1 MTNKQYTPLV
11 SVTVLTYN
19 SSKYVLETLE
29 SIKAQTY
36 QNIELIISD
45 DCSTDNTVEICRN
58 WLDEN
63 KERFVAT
70 HLIASPVNT
79 GIPANK
85 NRALSKCKGE
95 WTKGIAGDDML
106 LMNCIEN
113 NISIILNN
121 PNINIL
127 QTNLN
132 YYENAFSQDKFLRTS
147 NVQDN
152 TFFKDGVTAKQQ
164 LIMNLYRNRILAPS
178 IFIKTDVIRKVGGY
192 DEDIPLIEDLPFWV
206 KVAKHGYK
214 IDYSEIIT
222 VNYRLHNKSVTKTK
236 NDKEEL
242 SSKYAKNLLAYSK
255 KYKQNN
261 VSYIHYFCYNL
272 KLYLIIFLN
281 KFGLSKNIFLRV
293 RFIKN
298 CINQIINI

>member
-1 MTNKQYTPLV
+1 MFWTDFNSFSTNS
-11 SVTVLTYN
+11 SVTIY
-19 SSKYVLETLE
+19 SSF
-29 SIKAQTY
+29 S
-36 QNIELIISD
+36 
-45 DCSTDNTVEICRN
+45 
-58 WLDEN
+58 
-63 KERFVAT
+63 
-70 HLIASPVNT
+70 
-79 GIPANK
+79 
-85 NRALSKCKGE
+85 
-95 WTKGIAGDDML
+95 
-106 LMNCIEN
+106 
-113 NISIILNN
+113 ISI
-121 PNINIL
+121 
-127 QTNLN
+127 
-132 YYENAFSQDKFLRTS
+132 FLYSPSFTS
-147 NVQDN
+147 G
-152 TFFKDGVTAKQQ
+152 FTAT
-164 LIMNLYRNRILAPS
+164 S